1 MYLDYS
7 KWEFDSY
14 ERPEVPELVLQTL
27 SSEELGIISGVTNLK
42 FNIKLSEPSEM
53 TFDVTDIIDDG
64 VNPLY
69 SKITGHKLIY
79 TKNYGIYVILNPA
92 IETTGIGETKHVT
105 GYSLEKTLEKKTFFI
120 EQGTFNF
127 WNPVQ
132 REDTILGRILEVA
145 PGWGVGY
152 VSPSLIGRY
161 RTFDSY
167 DDYLLSFI
175 YNDAPEKYRCYFVFD
190 VYKKTINVYDSDEE
204 RSTLPIYLDFENLL
218 ESVEVEE
225 VSDELITAIRP
236 YGADEL
242 DIRNVNPIGTN
253 WLYDISYFIANGD
266 IPPGLAEKW
275 KSWQYSILN
284 NQSYYKGL
292 IGLRSSAT
300 ARLLTEQAALT
311 DLNGEL
317 EDLTNQQ
324 SITIQTL
331 AKEMTDDGK
340 KSQQELLDQINANI
354 AAKKEEISA
363 KETVIADIQSQI
375 SGEDPSSYGNRIS
388 EIVNELAITNYF
400 TQEEYA
406 ILANYFIESD
416 LTDETFVAT
425 DLNTSASGIS
435 YPLAGSSVSIANSAI
450 TEVDLTEYNKKM
462 YVITGG
468 TLDVT
473 SDKNISGDIIRGT
486 LEVNTDNSFV
496 MSFYIG
502 STTIDENKLSSGMLT
517 FAGSLSDMTS
527 DISPVTKDDITT
539 LEGSQLVFEMA
550 SGTMYIT
557 VNISD
562 YQKYSIQMEM
572 FDHFAGVLSDVAIPT
587 YEFTIDSANFLFS
600 QEFAPFRN
608 KLELGKGVYL
618 NLGKGLGITPY
629 IIEFEIDFEQ
639 REHFSL
645 VFSNRFKRH
654 DNVNTIKD
662 MIESSYSSGRS
673 FDSSKY
679 VYNQTV
685 SQAAQVANFMQASI
699 NAAVNKIVAASNQSV
714 VINGAGIH
722 VGGDSKYQIRI
733 VDNMIAMTDDAWQTA
748 KVGIGLFASPE
759 IGEYW
764 GVNADVLAGKLLVGQ
779 NMVIEH
785 EGKDGVSLFKFDGDG
800 AYLHNASLDIVSSK
814 SNTQIMLDPVL
825 GFAIGEYPVVSTDDD
840 GNEAWDEDKAKFW
853 VDAQGNVH
861 FKGKLEA
868 ADGYFSGELK
878 AAKGTFEGNLEAA
891 EGSFA
896 GTVTGGDIKIG
907 PIKDSSGN
915 ITGYNF
921 VVDKDGKITA
931 LSGDFK
937 GDITGSTGT
946 FSGTVSGG
954 DIKIGPIVNSYGNIT
969 GYKFTVDKNGNV
981 TATDG
986 SFVNGSFSGSLNGA
1000 TGTFS
1005 GTLQSAELNIDG
1017 IAWETNDWGWQIGT
1031 PTTYGKIRASK
1042 NAEDLTALEVVGLKG
1057 IRILSN
1063 ENIFLQA
1070 AVNPTTN
1077 SGQANIV
1084 LSNDNISLNG
1094 GLYINADIYGTS
1106 LPSGTQPNGRVFFK
1120 LKS

>member
-14 ERPEVPELVLQTL
+14 DRPEVPELVLQTL

-53 TFDVTDIIDDG
+53 TFDVTDIIDNG

-132 REDTILGRILEVA
+132 REDTVLGRILEVA

-190 VYKKTINVYDSDEE
+190 VYKKTINVYDSGEE

-266 IPPGLAEKW
+266 IPPELAEKW

-331 AKEMTDDGK
+331 AKEMTDEGK
-340 KSQQELLDQINANI
+340 KSQQELLNQINANI
-354 AAKKEEISA
+354 ALKKEEIAA
-363 KETVIADIQSQI
+363 KETEIADIQSQI
-375 SGEDPSSYGNRIS
+375 SGDNPSSYNNRIS
-388 EIVNELAITNYF
+388 EIVNELAIDKYF
-400 TQEEYA
+400 TAEEYA
-406 ILANYFIESD
+406 ILTNYFIESD

-425 DLNTSASGIS
+425 DLNTTASGIS
-435 YPLAGSSVSIANSAI
+435 YPLEGSSVIIANSSI
-450 TEVDLTEYNKKM
+450 SEVDLSEYNKKM
-462 YVITGG
+462 YVIIGG

-473 SDKNISGDIIRGT
+473 SDKNVSGDIIRGT
-486 LEVNTDNSFV
+486 LEINTDNSFV

-502 STTIDENKLSSGMLT
+502 ATTIDENKLSSGMLT
-517 FAGSLSDMTS
+517 FVGSLSDMTS
-527 DISPVTKDDITT
+527 DISPVTKDEITT
-539 LEGSQLVFEMA
+539 LEGSQLAFEMA

-764 GVNADVLAGKLLVGQ
+764 GINADVLAGKLLVGQ
-779 NMVIEH
+779 NMVIEGTD
-785 EGKDGVSLFKFDGDG
+785 ENGDVILFKFDENG
-800 AYLHNASLDIVSSK
+800 AYLHNASLDVVSSK
-814 SNTQIMLDPVL
+814 SGAQIKLDPIL
-825 GFAIGEYPVVSTDDD
+825 GFAIGEYPVTSTDDN
-840 GNEAWDEDKAKFW
+840 GNEVWDETKAKLW
-853 VDAQGNVH
+853 VDTAGNIH
-861 FKGKLEA
+861 LKGTLEA
-868 ADGYFSGELK
+868 ADGYFSGELM
-878 AAKGTFEGNLEAA
+878 AAKGTFEGKLEAA

-915 ITGYNF
+915 VTGYNF

-931 LSGDFK
+931 LSGNFK
-937 GDITGSTGT
+937 GNITGSTGT

-954 DIKIGPIVNSYGNIT
+954 DIDINGKFIVDKYGNIT
-969 GYKFTVDKNGNV
+969 AKDGN
-981 TATDG
+981 
-986 SFVNGSFSGSLNGA
+986 FVNGSFSGSLNGA

-1005 GTLQSAELNIDG
+1005 GTLQSSEFNIEG
-1017 IAWETNDWGWQIGT
+1017 IAWETNDWGWAIGV
-1031 PTTYGKIRASK
+1031 PTTYGTIRASK
-1042 NAEDLTALEVVGLKG
+1042 NSKDLTALEIEGLNGLRLLSSGNVYLGAHINGSKVGATQLTLDDTS
-1057 IRILSN
+1057 ITLN
-1063 ENIFLQA
+1063 
-1070 AVNPTTN
+1070 
-1077 SGQANIV
+1077 ANRVV
-1084 LSNDNISLNG
+1084 LSDDNF
-1094 GLYINADIYGTS
+1094 GTS
-1106 LPSGTQPNGRVFFK
+1106 LPGTGTYGQLFFK
-1120 LKS
+1120 VK